1 MANIFHASSIVS
13 QAFGPSALD
22 VEPPLN
28 GYPHWHRG
36 IDLVGPYPGC
46 PVYAAQPGH
55 VQFTGADPTGN
66 YVIVL
71 QDDQTWAAY
80 WHLAT
85 WTCTRG
91 DRVDNTTQ
99 IGTMGNTGGASSTG
113 YHTHFEVE
121 APGPWRGLLS
131 MTPIDPVPYLT
142 DNPGTTPTDMNPLR
156 IAKDLYE
163 VLDPSYSPP
172 DNVLQDKANAIAST
186 DTIIPV
192 LHDLLDAKPWRSPDD
207 YNMAALEAYA
217 TAKGFPDPK
226 QYAFDRVS
234 GGDTFDTVITG
245 DLSAD
250 KAHADQLT
258 QLNQAA
264 TAQLNAFSQ
273 AIHALQ
279 NQVAT
284 LNDENQNLHIAL
296 EKTEQPADQTPEPQP
311 DPVIDPAPAHD
322 PQPDQTPVEDPTSQP
337 EPARMSYLAGLYYL
351 LSKLFLG
358 R

>member
-1 MANIFHASSIVS
+1 MANIFHASYIVS
-13 QAFGPSALD
+13 QAFGPSELD
-22 VEPPLN
+22 VEPPLH

-36 IDLVGPYPGC
+36 VDLVGPYPGC
-46 PVYAAQPGH
+46 PVYPAQPGH

-131 MTPIDPVPYLT
+131 MTPVDPTPFLNDT
-142 DNPGTTPTDMNPLR
+142 QGANPTDMNPR
-156 IAKDLYE
+156 KIVQDLYA
-163 VLDPSYSPP
+163 VLDANYTPA
-172 DNVLQDKANAIAST
+172 DDVLQDKAQSVAST
-186 DTIIPV
+186 GSLIPI
-192 LHDLLDAKPWRSPDD
+192 LHDLLGAKPWRSPEE
-207 YNMAALEAYA
+207 YNFAALQAYA

-226 QYAFDRVS
+226 QYALDRVS
-234 GGDTFDTVITG
+234 GGATFDTVITG

-250 KAHADQLT
+250 KAYTDQLT
-258 QLNQAA
+258 QLNEVA
-264 TAQLNAFSQ
+264 TAQLNTFKQ
-273 AIHALQ
+273 TIHDLQ
-279 NQVAT
+279 GRVST
-284 LNDENQNLHIAL
+284 LNDENQSLHIAL

-311 DPVIDPAPAHD
+311 DPMPVEAPAI
-322 PQPDQTPVEDPTSQP
+322 QP
-337 EPARMSYLAGLYYL
+337 EPVKMSYLAGLY
-351 LSKLFLG
+351 SIISRLFLG